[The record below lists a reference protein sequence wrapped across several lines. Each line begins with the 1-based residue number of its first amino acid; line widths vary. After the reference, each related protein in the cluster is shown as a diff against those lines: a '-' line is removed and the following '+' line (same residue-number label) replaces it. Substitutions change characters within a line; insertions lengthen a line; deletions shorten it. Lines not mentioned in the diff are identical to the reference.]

1 MRRWLSSLA
10 ASVAVVRTASFG
22 VLNEDSSED
31 SKRGACCLED
41 AVFSRTAN
49 WVEWDFMF
57 ATQSFSERLL
67 ERTRDCCEL
76 RLGVRLPSV

>member
-1 MRRWLSSLA
+1 M
-10 ASVAVVRTASFG
+10 AVVRTASFG

-49 WVEWDFMF
+49 WFEWDLM
-57 ATQSFSERLL
+57 LL
-67 ERTRDCCEL
+67 RGLFESVSLNGLVIVASYAWVCVCPAFEL
-76 RLGVRLPSV
+76 VVFLK